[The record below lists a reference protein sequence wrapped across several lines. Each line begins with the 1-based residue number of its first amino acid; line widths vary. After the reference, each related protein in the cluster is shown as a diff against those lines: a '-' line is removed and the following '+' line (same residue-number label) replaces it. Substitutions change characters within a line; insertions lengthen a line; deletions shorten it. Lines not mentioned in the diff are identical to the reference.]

1 MSYKGGEMNDRSL
14 YIKEYFSDLVSLF
27 DQIDTDRIEEIST
40 AIEETGKNNGIIFVF
55 GNGGSASTASHM
67 ICDLAKNTKQPHK
80 SRFRIICLN
89 DSMPIFSAYAN
100 DEGYSNVFAE
110 QIKNLGG
117 KSDLAIAISGSG
129 KSENILKGIMA
140 AKEIGMRTV
149 GITGFR
155 GGEIINL
162 ADIVLCVQS
171 DDIEQIEDLHLIIN
185 HILTGLLR
193 GERSHSIKRM
203 V

>member
-1 MSYKGGEMNDRSL
+1 MDNRTSYIQK
-14 YIKEYFSDLVSLF
+14 YFTDLVSLF
-27 DQIDTDRIEEIST
+27 DQINVDRIEDIST
-40 AIEETGKNNGIIFVF
+40 AIENTGKNNGIVFVF

-67 ICDLAKNTKQPHK
+67 ICDLAKNTKQPQK
-80 SRFRIICLN
+80 SRLRIVCLN

-117 KSDLAIAISGSG
+117 KFDLAIAISGSG
-129 KSENILKGIMA
+129 NSENVLKGIA
-140 AKEIGMRTV
+140 AAQEIGMRTV
-149 GITGFR
+149 GITGFL
-155 GGEIINL
+155 GGELINL
-162 ADIVLCVQS
+162 ADIVLCVPS

-193 GERSHSIKRM
+193 GERSYSIKRM
-203 V
+203 D